1 MDAARLPSW
10 AKVWPEISIWDR
22 ATKLLTIYA
31 QGGTTL
37 DIFSKREGP
46 RAEDV
51 KAKRM
56 ISENMPV
63 IRKLAD
69 QISNGGFTQMR
80 QQQAERNKEPQ
91 AEGKLI
97 FDMKAR
103 ATVDEPEPY
112 VKVSLNNRVVLAD
125 RKSARQLAM
134 IGEIRG
140 NFLSRKLFLATREN
154 GFISPLDEELLG
166 CIAQL
171 EGVEIN
177 TDYTEE
183 ELVVTLEQLLGL
195 TPDSS

>member
-1 MDAARLPSW
+1 M
-10 AKVWPEISIWDR
+10 
-22 ATKLLTIYA
+22 
-31 QGGTTL
+31 